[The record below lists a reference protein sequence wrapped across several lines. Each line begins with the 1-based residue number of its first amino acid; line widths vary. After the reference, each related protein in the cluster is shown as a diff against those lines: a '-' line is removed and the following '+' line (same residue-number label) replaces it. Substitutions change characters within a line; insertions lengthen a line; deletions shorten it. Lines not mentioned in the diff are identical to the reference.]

1 MFDDSPHRDLCKFLW
16 FKEFLQSIG
25 CILKNAERKTPD
37 EPSDPA
43 PSLPEVK
50 LITPSPEVV
59 RNTGNIDTPGNDS
72 TSNLQCG
79 NNREALLNNNLSDS
93 LLDKSIIL
101 PVNLTPSDN
110 KETINEDEPY
120 TDTLDSHIDTHSI
133 TPISRSGS
141 MSSLS
146 SMTSKGSIQ
155 ALQNVV
161 QQKAY
166 ELKASLAFFIVALLY
181 MLTWLPVVALTFTEI
196 VDLFVPHYVE
206 IASLYTIA
214 LNALIDP
221 FVYGL
226 LLPSFRDTL
235 KLLLRRKREKLLV

>member
-1 MFDDSPHRDLCKFLW
+1 M
-16 FKEFLQSIG
+16 
-25 CILKNAERKTPD
+25 A
-37 EPSDPA
+37 
-43 PSLPEVK
+43 
-50 LITPSPEVV
+50 
-59 RNTGNIDTPGNDS
+59 
-72 TSNLQCG
+72 
-79 NNREALLNNNLSDS
+79 
-93 LLDKSIIL
+93 
-101 PVNLTPSDN
+101 
-110 KETINEDEPY
+110 
-120 TDTLDSHIDTHSI
+120 
-133 TPISRSGS
+133 
-141 MSSLS
+141 
-146 SMTSKGSIQ
+146 SKGSIQ

-196 VDLFVPHYVE
+196 VDLFVPHHVE

>member
-1 MFDDSPHRDLCKFLW
+1 M
-16 FKEFLQSIG
+16 
-25 CILKNAERKTPD
+25 A
-37 EPSDPA
+37 
-43 PSLPEVK
+43 
-50 LITPSPEVV
+50 
-59 RNTGNIDTPGNDS
+59 
-72 TSNLQCG
+72 
-79 NNREALLNNNLSDS
+79 
-93 LLDKSIIL
+93 
-101 PVNLTPSDN
+101 
-110 KETINEDEPY
+110 
-120 TDTLDSHIDTHSI
+120 
-133 TPISRSGS
+133 
-141 MSSLS
+141 
-146 SMTSKGSIQ
+146 SKGSIQ

>member
-1 MFDDSPHRDLCKFLW
+1 M
-16 FKEFLQSIG
+16 G
-25 CILKNAERKTPD
+25 CILKNAEQRTPD
-37 EPSDPA
+37 EPSNPV

-50 LITPSPEVV
+50 LITPSPELV
-59 RNTGNIDTPGNDS
+59 RNFANNDDAPRNDS
-72 TSNLQCG
+72 SSNSQCG
-79 NNREALLNNNLSDS
+79 NHREALLDNNSSDS

-101 PVNLTPSDN
+101 PVNFNPSESREAIN
-110 KETINEDEPY
+110 ETI
-120 TDTLDSHIDTHSI
+120 TDTLNNHIDTQSI